1 MTDIPF
7 QRALSVVLA
16 TLIVGPSAPSS
27 RNDLRHLQNSA
38 VCGVIGVNTT
48 WTTGGVYSICSSGVR
63 VATAATLTIQPGVT
77 LVVDQFG
84 GLAVD
89 GRLVAIGL
97 ADSPILMTGA
107 VKTPGYWAGVDIGSF
122 LAATTSTSAS
132 LSYVT
137 IEYGGGGGG
146 NNLALVRSTVDIDNS
161 VIRRSG
167 KNGLYVGSDSRMRS
181 HRLKLLENGVGVD
194 GFPLVL
200 ANIEVE
206 DTIFDGIDITG
217 NGVQAIRLG
226 GGMVVT
232 DQHWEYLGVPY
243 RVMGGTSI
251 ASDATLTLAPGTE
264 LQFEPFSGLTV
275 FGALHA
281 VGASHQPITFT
292 GVTKQAG
299 SWMGIN
305 LSGSP
310 GHEAAAN
317 LDHVTIEYGG
327 GLLANINVL
336 AGRAVARNSIIRN
349 SLQDGARVGF
359 GSALTLEASQITG
372 NIGYGVYMDAT
383 ADTVI
388 ASNNWWGAASGPMA
402 DGACNP
408 SGTGARI
415 SQDVVFRPFLTAPNQ
430 QPDPFATGDTS
441 LITLTPS
448 RWYAEVSMTDVVT
461 LNVILRDGNGNPLPN
476 RKIQFASSL
485 NIVQGDDMTDANGN
499 AKGYLTL
506 PLPGE
511 NVVTASLL
519 RGQCESGRSAKTRIN
534 ITQPVGK
541 PGPLVNGPAPYLSPN
556 VTINPLPVVK
566 GITTHVS
573 VNFENPYTVP
583 ITLYVQVGYA
593 TGGIGVPFQPITF
606 TPNIG
611 LPPGAAGVIEFD
623 WVPPI
628 GGHVCIEVRY
638 AYLKPGDPPPPWG
651 PGPNPGGGGIGDV
664 GAPDDQTGAQ
674 QLNLGV
680 LNGVFKNV
688 QTGAYIQA
696 LKQIYKYVDSVGL
709 VIGVVALPEAI
720 PLLLVEDQIMSNA
733 TDFLFDK
740 LSHLSCLLQ
749 ESPDCDSSWDG
760 PAWQIPA
767 GELGNLLT
775 DPPSQD
781 YEILFAPEVILL
793 PPALPSPTVPATRA
807 AALNALAEAQLKTTT
822 HVLAAVVSFDR
833 AAGAAEAQNLTWNDA
848 HMTAYVMY
856 LGQAADWMLVTADRI
871 DALIAELNSEGIID
885 LRMNPT
891 TFAAY
896 QQRLSTQGFTAQEVA
911 AGRLVGLDDAGLEAI
926 RASRIAEDA
935 TTKTGSLFVQWR
947 QLAEAYRQLANNI
960 KGLPAFTPIQAA
972 PPLGL
977 LTSAN
982 TTARLARVY
991 DTTVHVT
998 VGNPYTH
1005 SITMDLNVRRVNL
1018 PADWIAIVSPL
1029 TVTLAPSA
1037 TMPATLTLVPGAAMP
1052 QGAVLRVAL
1061 EGVAD
1066 GKLVGGYVVDV
1077 RVPRQVALPSKQIF
1091 LPLVRKANVGVGL
1104 EQQNH

>member
-1 MTDIPF
+1 VPEYPF
-7 QRALSVVLA
+7 QAMLSVALA
-16 TLIVGPSAPSS
+16 TVLTLPSAPSS
-27 RNDLRHLQNSA
+27 RTTRRHTQDSA
-38 VCGVIGVNTT
+38 VCGAISVDTT
-48 WTTGGVYSICSSGVR
+48 WTTGGVYSICGGGVR
-63 VATAATLTIQPGVT
+63 VAASVTLTIQPGVT
-77 LVVDQFG
+77 VVADQFG
-84 GLAVD
+84 GLTVD
-89 GRLVAIGL
+89 GRLVAIGR

-122 LAATTSTSAS
+122 LSAATTASAS
-132 LSYVT
+132 LSHVT
-137 IEYGGGGGG
+137 IEYGGSGGSD
-146 NNLALVRSTVDIDNS
+146 NLALVRSTVDIDNS
-161 VIRRSG
+161 VVRRSG
-167 KNGLYVGSDSRMRS
+167 KNGLYAGSGSRLRS
-181 HRLKLLENGVGVD
+181 RSLKLLENGVGSD

-206 DTIFDGIDITG
+206 DTVFDGIDITG
-217 NGVQAIRLG
+217 NGVQAVRLG
-226 GGMVVT
+226 GGMVVA

-243 RVMGGTSI
+243 RVMGGTSV
-251 ASDATLTLAPGTE
+251 AADATLTLAPGAE

-281 VGASHQPITFT
+281 IGAPQQPITFT
-292 GVTKQAG
+292 GATRQAG
-299 SWMGIN
+299 SWLGIH

-317 LDHVTIEYGG
+317 LDHVTVEYGG

-336 AGRAVARNSIIRN
+336 AGRAVVRNSIIRN
-349 SLQDGARVGF
+349 SSLDGARVGF

-372 NIGYGVYMDAT
+372 NAGYGVHMDAT

-388 ASNNWWGAASGPMA
+388 ASNNWWGAASGPMS

-408 SGTGARI
+408 GGSGARI
-415 SQDVVFRPFLTAPNQ
+415 SQDVVFRPFLTAPGQ

-448 RWYAEVSMTDVVT
+448 RWYAEVSTTDAVT
-461 LNVILRDGNGNPLPN
+461 LNVTLRDGNGNPLPN

-485 NIVQGDDMTDANGN
+485 NIVQGDGMTDASGN
-499 AKGYLTL
+499 AKGFLTL

-534 ITQPVGK
+534 IKQPVGA
-541 PGPLVNGPAPYLSPN
+541 PGPLENGPAPYLSPN

-573 VNFENPYTVP
+573 VDFENPYTVP
-583 ITLYVQVGYA
+583 ITLYLQVGYA

-606 TPNIG
+606 TPSIA

-674 QLNLGV
+674 QLNLGI

-696 LKQIYKYVDSVGL
+696 LKQVYKYVDSVGL

-720 PLLLVEDQIMSNA
+720 PFLLAQDQIMSNA

-767 GELGNLLT
+767 GELGNLLN

-781 YEILFAPEVILL
+781 YEILFAPETIAL
-793 PPALPSPTVPATRA
+793 PPAQPAPTVPAARA

-856 LGQAADWMLVTADRI
+856 LGQAADWMLITADRI
-871 DALIAELNSEGIID
+871 DALIAHLNNEGITD
-885 LRMNPT
+885 LRMNPAS
-891 TFAAY
+891 FAAY
-896 QQRLSTQGFTAQEVA
+896 QQRLSIQGFTAQEVT

-926 RASRIAEDA
+926 RASRIVEDA
-935 TTKTGSLFVQWR
+935 STKTGSLFVQWR
-947 QLAEAYRQLANNI
+947 QLAAAYRQLANNI

-972 PPLGL
+972 PPLRL
-977 LTSAN
+977 RTSAN
-982 TTARLARVY
+982 ATGRLARVY
-991 DTTVHVT
+991 DTTAYLT

-1018 PADWIAIVSPL
+1018 PADWIATVSPL

-1037 TMPATLTLVPGAAMP
+1037 TVPATLTLVPGAAMP
-1052 QGAVLRVAL
+1052 QGTVLRVAL
-1061 EGVAD
+1061 EGMAD
-1066 GKLVGGYVVDV
+1066 GGLVGGYVVEV
-1077 RVPRQVALPSKQIF
+1077 RVPQQVALPGRQIF
-1091 LPLVRKANVGVGL
+1091 LPLTKRA
-1104 EQQNH
+1104 